1 MNLTKV
7 YIVRFGEYSDQGIA
21 GVYSTEEKAQRYCD
35 VHNEMEEYTN
45 YWIDER
51 ILDEDEISPETKV
64 VTYYCVC
71 ISLKDDQWDKA
82 GEIYFRDEEKDILT
96 SPVTIEKEDDY
107 ISVRSIT
114 SMEHAEKIAIEQYQM
129 YTQQKLEDSL

>member
-7 YIVRFGEYSDQGIA
+7 YIVRFGAYSDQGIA

-35 VHNEMEEYTN
+35 VHNEMEEYAS

-51 ILDEDEISPETKV
+51 VIDEDEISPETKV

-107 ISVRSIT
+107 ISVRSTT
-114 SMEHAEKIAIEQYQM
+114 SMEHVEKVAIEQYQI
-129 YTQQKLEDSL
+129 YTQQKLEESL